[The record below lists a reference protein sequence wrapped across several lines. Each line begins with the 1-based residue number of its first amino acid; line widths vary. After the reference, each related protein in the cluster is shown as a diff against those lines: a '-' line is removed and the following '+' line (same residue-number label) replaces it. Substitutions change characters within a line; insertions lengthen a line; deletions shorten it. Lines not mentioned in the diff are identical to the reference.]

1 MVNIKINGQAYS
13 VKENT
18 TILEAATQ
26 AGIKIPTLCYMK
38 GLNKIGACRVCLVE
52 LEGRD
57 QLFAAC
63 DNVCSEGLSI
73 ITNSARVM
81 DARRTN
87 VELIL
92 SQHRVD
98 CPSCI
103 RNDSC
108 HLREVASELGIR
120 NLENFRSDYK
130 ELDWNKDLPII
141 RDESKCIRCYR
152 CVSECEKVQTVSVW
166 DMVGSGAHTTVGTTG
181 SVPLEESGCV
191 YCGQC
196 VTHCP
201 TGALSVR
208 FDIDKVMGYKGVLT
222 DPNKVTVVQVAPAVR
237 SAWGEEFG
245 LPGNVATEK
254 RLAAALRKI
263 GFDYVFDTNFSADLT
278 IMEEGTE
285 FLHRLQNRD
294 DYKWPMFTSCCPG
307 WVRFLKT
314 QYPDM
319 VPQLST
325 AKSPQQMFGAVTKSY
340 FAQKMG
346 IDPANLVCVSVMPCS
361 AKKAELE
368 IPNINDANEGL
379 LDVDISITTRELCNI
394 LKIYQIDVAS
404 LDEEEFDSPLGSGT
418 GAAVIFGTTG
428 GVMEAALRTCY
439 YVMTG
444 SNPDADSTF
453 KNVRSAG
460 LNMPGEGVDSDKP
473 WTEADYNVNGTI
485 VRTAVAHSLGN
496 ARKLIETL
504 RHSDV
509 EYDFVEIMACPGG
522 CVGGGGQPIYY
533 NKEKAPERARVLYNI
548 DKANAL
554 RFSHENPDV
563 QALYKEY
570 LGEPCSEL
578 SHHLLHTDHT
588 GW

>member
-166 DMVGSGAHTTVGTTG
+166 DMVGSGSHTTVGTTG

-319 VPQLST
+319 APQLST

-340 FAQKMG
+340 FAQKIG

-496 ARKLIETL
+496 ARKLIEAL

>member
-319 VPQLST
+319 APQLST